1 MKSIKDI
8 KEMKMDG
15 IKVLTILALVI
26 SVGLNCVLQVLY
38 EGKKADYNYAV
49 EQYIDKKEQIRIQ
62 TYTIQQT
69 TDIDKIRE
77 CTLAIDS
84 VLFDKWQQTNN

>member
-38 EGKKADYNYAV
+38 VNKKADYNYAV
-49 EQYIDKKEQIRIQ
+49 EQYIDKK
-62 TYTIQQT
+62 
-69 TDIDKIRE
+69 
-77 CTLAIDS
+77 
-84 VLFDKWQQTNN
+84 